1 MSTTTERRHS
11 QIEDFER
18 LENKVDKVEE
28 EVIKLSLSLSEDH
41 AGHHEY
47 IKKALEREARREALH
62 RAIIEKTLIALV
74 WSAIAGVGTLLYNTF
89 ISHWH

>member
-1 MSTTTERRHS
+1 MTNSTERRHG

-28 EVIKLSLSLSEDH
+28 EVLKLSMRLSEDH
-41 AGHHEY
+41 TGHHEY

-62 RAIIEKTLIALV
+62 RAIIEKTMIALL
-74 WSAIAGVGTLLYNTF
+74 WSALVGLGGLLYNTF